1 MEEILLIVLLI
12 FLSFVFSGSEVAF
25 FSLPKTRLRRLKS
38 RKVASLLD
46 YLISRPYTLLSTIL
60 LGNTAVNAFA
70 ASIFSVFITN
80 LLVGHHFSESTL
92 TIIDVA
98 VFTLL
103 LLIFGEITPKI
114 IALQYPLTFSSL
126 SWVLIYPFYFFFY
139 PIVKP
144 LGRWMRVIF
153 ESDEKSKEIEPI
165 TLKEVYNIVET
176 AKGFLRIEELELLED
191 SVEFLSIKVSDI
203 MTPRKDIHALPHDAT
218 IKDAMEEM
226 RKTRHSRFPVYRN
239 NIDDIVGV
247 VDLLNIEEILKIPGD
262 SPISDFMQEPL
273 FVPETMD
280 LPDLVKTL
288 TETPTQMAIVVDEYG
303 GTEGVVTMKDAYK
316 HFLGKIRSDFESEEL
331 EEVKKIGKNSYLLSG
346 DISIS
351 VLERLSG
358 RRFGYYGSLS
368 NYILDNLG
376 YVPTEGEKVEINGV
390 IFEILSKEGESP
402 DKVKVTIK

>member
-12 FLSFVFSGSEVAF
+12 FLSIVFSGSEVAF
-25 FSLPKTRLRRLKS
+25 FSLPRTRLRRLKS
-38 RKVASLLD
+38 RKVASLLE
-46 YLISRPYTLLSTIL
+46 YLVNRPYTLLSTIL

-70 ASIFSVFITN
+70 ASIFSVFITH
-80 LLVGHHFSESTL
+80 LLATHHLSESTL
-92 TIIDVA
+92 TIIDVT
-98 VFTLL
+98 VFTLI

-126 SWVLIYPFYFFFY
+126 SWVLIYPFYFLFY
-139 PIVKP
+139 PVVKP
-144 LGRWMRVIF
+144 LGKWMSAIF
-153 ESDEKSKEIEPI
+153 EGGDRTKEFEPI

-176 AKGFLRIEELELLED
+176 AKSILRIHELELLED
-191 SVEFLSIKVSDI
+191 SVEFLSIRVSDI
-203 MTPRKDIHALPHDAT
+203 MTPRKDVHALHINAK
-218 IKDAMEEM
+218 IKDAMDEM
-226 RKTRHSRFPVYRN
+226 KKTRHSRFPVYRSS
-239 NIDDIVGV
+239 IDDIVGV
-247 VDLLNIEEILKIPGD
+247 LDLLNIGGILKISGD
-262 SPISDFMQEPL
+262 TPIRNYLIEPL

-280 LPDLVKTL
+280 LPDLVRAL
-288 TETPTQMAIVVDEYG
+288 AETPAQMAIVVDEYG
-303 GTEGVVTMKDAYK
+303 GTEGIVTMKDAYK
-316 HFLGKIRSDFESEEL
+316 HFLGKIRSDFESDEL

-376 YVPTEGEKVEINGV
+376 YIPTEGEKVEINGV
-390 IFEILSKEGESP
+390 IFEILTKKGESP